1 MCFGPIADPILNSDR
16 SKVITQE
23 MDGHEMNFDILFED
37 ENVSSDNVP
46 QQQRAEY
53 RTFMY
58 LRSLRRMRSVED
70 PCQRMV
76 LDLAQAVTHSSSCS
90 DSRLEL
96 LDTLLHEIK
105 AQGFD
110 ASIVKCHG
118 SSNAPGILKFRS
130 SFLQLTVD
138 QQCSASST
146 TCSFRQTF
154 IVEPRLQDEF
164 QIVRPTPEYSRL
176 LEDVPHVFVG
186 TSSQLARIV
195 AFMSE
200 RMQESFRQRGMC
212 SPPWRQVSNLLRKWN
227 LRQTLEPC
235 NDSSGRAASKLLQC
249 GLQTKLCSG
258 QALKHILTN
267 TDNARGQQESLA
279 HSGIVKSGVAGDAAY
294 RKLMPYSH
302 LHPDTESKYKKRGSC
317 SSTITARAQ

>member
-1 MCFGPIADPILNSDR
+1 
-16 SKVITQE
+16 
-23 MDGHEMNFDILFED
+23 MNFDILFED

-70 PCQRMV
+70 PCQRMVSNRSNDICFFIQYPKLVRLMNASIHVCMPKHVPKHGTIGSLSLAFAWVDQPHIQMTFEMWFFAMLYTLTLVGVELPLIPQQV

-130 SFLQLTVD
+130 SFLQLT
-138 QQCSASST
+138 
-146 TCSFRQTF
+146 
-154 IVEPRLQDEF
+154 
-164 QIVRPTPEYSRL
+164 
-176 LEDVPHVFVG
+176 
-186 TSSQLARIV
+186 
-195 AFMSE
+195 
-200 RMQESFRQRGMC
+200 
-212 SPPWRQVSNLLRKWN
+212 
-227 LRQTLEPC
+227 
-235 NDSSGRAASKLLQC
+235 
-249 GLQTKLCSG
+249 GL
-258 QALKHILTN
+258 
-267 TDNARGQQESLA
+267 
-279 HSGIVKSGVAGDAAY
+279 
-294 RKLMPYSH
+294 
-302 LHPDTESKYKKRGSC
+302 
-317 SSTITARAQ
+317 